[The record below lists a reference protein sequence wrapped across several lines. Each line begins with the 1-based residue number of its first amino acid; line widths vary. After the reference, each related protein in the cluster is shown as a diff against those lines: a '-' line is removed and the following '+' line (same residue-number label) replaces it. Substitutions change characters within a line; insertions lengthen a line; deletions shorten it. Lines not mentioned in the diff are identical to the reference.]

1 MTKGQYSRIYENTFK
16 LFVGHQSCEV
26 YAVINLKPVGN
37 VLDMGTVIHNALMK
51 LHVYCAQVKKN
62 TKLKLTKALKNA
74 PNMCQLRFCKHIP
87 KNQTKCKSLCE

>member
-51 LHVYCAQVKKN
+51 LHVYCAQVKKKHKIEIN
-62 TKLKLTKALKNA
+62 KSIEKCTKHVSVAVL
-74 PNMCQLRFCKHIP
+74 
-87 KNQTKCKSLCE
+87 QTHP